1 MIAMILS
8 QLRRRRSR
16 ALALASGILVAATGF
31 TLLTSTVTT
40 SQART
45 TGLVEDSSRSA
56 YDILV
61 RPPGTG
67 TAVEREQGLVEANFL
82 SGIFGGITLGQ
93 YERIKNLAGVETAAP
108 VANVGYLMVQSTVP
122 VDVSAFR
129 DSGTPAQLLRLTPE
143 LTAGLGS
150 YPTADQYVYLTRN
163 PIVTHQKWN
172 KDETLWPGLQHEI
185 DGADRYAVCW
195 FYNEDKNGDTYD
207 TQGERLPQP
216 LFQWNPAPETAYTRD
231 ARSRMTC
238 VPGDGKAVAQIP
250 VAYPVLLSAI
260 DPSAEDELVGLGS
273 AVTSGRMLTTKDRP
287 FWGPDAFDLNPVES
301 QRQHDWQVPVVLSSR
316 ALTAGTLQAT
326 VRQLDTGD
334 PTTLAARLSSPQA
347 HDFVNSLKGTDVG
360 RASADLGAG
369 LRTVAT
375 ADDFE
380 IPVYWTVGPV
390 DYTATKDGLT
400 AQTKPAQS
408 SDLWKTNWQDDL
420 VPNVPEENQ
429 GTQYRE
435 VTAHASTTCMNTQN
449 CDYENAGRGATPIL
463 NIVGRYD
470 TDRLRG
476 FSTLSQVPLET
487 YRSPQ
492 VTGADKASRSAL
504 GDQPLRPDRNLGG
517 YLSPPPTLLTT
528 LDSLSVITHS
538 RRTPTAQEKAPVS
551 AVRIKVAGVSGVD
564 PASRARVVSVA
575 GQIRAAYPKLQVDVT
590 VGSSP
595 APQTVALPHGVKVT
609 EYWVAKGVA
618 LRILKAVDGKSAV
631 LFALVL
637 VVCALFIGQAALAS
651 VRSRRTE
658 IGTLRCVGWSA
669 PEILRLILGELA
681 VIGFGAG
688 TLGALLAYGLGAS
701 LELPVSAAKAA
712 AVLPIALLLA
722 LSAGLPPAW
731 RATRVQPLDAV
742 TPPVTG
748 ARRAATARSFAGLAL
763 NNLLRVPG
771 RTVLGAA
778 GLALGVAAF
787 TVLLTLTLAF
797 QGEVAG
803 SLLGNAVVAQ
813 ARTADYVS
821 VALTLL
827 LGAAG
832 AVDVLLLSLRE
843 RAADLAVLSASGWS
857 RRELGR
863 LALYEGTGLALL
875 GGLTGSVVGLTTV
888 LAVGRGLW
896 DGRFLTM
903 TGAALLSTLAGIGLV
918 CGVLALSVRTLHRTS
933 PAHLLAGE

>member
-1 MIAMILS
+1 MILS
-8 QLRRRRSR
+8 QLRRRRAR
-16 ALALASGILVAATGF
+16 ALALTSAILVAATGF

-45 TGLVEDSSRSA
+45 TGLVEDSARSA

-67 TAVEREQGLVEANFL
+67 TAVERERGLVEANFL
-82 SGIFGGITLGQ
+82 SGVFGGITLGQ
-93 YERIKNLAGVETAAP
+93 YERIKDLAGVETAAP

-129 DSGTPAQLLRLTPE
+129 DSDEPAQLLRLTPR
-143 LTAGLGS
+143 LTVGLGS
-150 YPTADQYVYLTRN
+150 YPVADQYVYLTRN

-195 FYNEDKNGDTYD
+195 FYNEDKKGDTYD
-207 TQGERLPQP
+207 ILGERLPQP
-216 LFQWNPAPETAYTRD
+216 LFVWNPVPKSAFTPD

-238 VPGDGKAVAQIP
+238 VPGDGEAVARVP

-260 DPSAEDELVGLGS
+260 DPVAEDALVGLRS
-273 AVTSGRMLTTKDRP
+273 AVSSGRMLTAKDRP

-301 QRQHDWQVPVVLSSR
+301 ERQHDWQVPVVLSDR
-316 ALTAGTLQAT
+316 ALTAGTLEAT
-326 VRQLDTGD
+326 VRRLDVGD
-334 PTTLAARLSSPQA
+334 PATLAARLSSPRA
-347 HDFVNSLKGTDVG
+347 HDFVNALKGTELG
-360 RASADLGAG
+360 RAGADLGAG
-369 LRTVAT
+369 LRTVTT

-390 DYTATKDGLT
+390 DYAPTGDGLT
-400 AQTKPAQS
+400 ARTRPAQS
-408 SDLWKTNWQDDL
+408 PDLWKTNWEDGL
-420 VPNVPEENQ
+420 VANVPEENE

-435 VTAHASTTCMNTQN
+435 VTAHASTTCMNTKS

-492 VTGADKASRSAL
+492 VTGADERSRALL
-504 GDQPLRPDRNLGG
+504 GDRPLLPDRNLGG

-528 LDSLSVITHS
+528 MDSLSVITHS
-538 RRTPTAQEKAPVS
+538 RRKPTAQEKAPVS
-551 AVRIKVAGVSGVD
+551 AVRIRVAGVTGVD
-564 PASRARVVSVA
+564 PASRARVNSVA
-575 GQIRAAYPKLQVDVT
+575 GQIRAAYPNLQVDVT

-595 APQTVALPHGVKVT
+595 APQTVALPQNVKVT

-618 LRILKAVDGKSAV
+618 LRILRAVDTKSAV
-631 LFALVL
+631 LFGLVL
-637 VVCALFIGQAALAS
+637 VVCALFVGQAALAS
-651 VRSRRTE
+651 VRSRRSE

-669 PEILRLILGELA
+669 SEILRLILGELA
-681 VIGFGAG
+681 VIGLGAG
-688 TLGALLAYGLGAS
+688 TLGALLARGLGA
-701 LELPVSAAKAA
+701 LLGLPVSTAKAA
-712 AVLPIALLLA
+712 LVLPVALLLTLA
-722 LSAGLPPAW
+722 AGLLPAW

-748 ARRAATARSFAGLAL
+748 ARRAAGARSVVGLAL
-763 NNLLRVPG
+763 NNLVRVPG
-771 RTVLGAA
+771 RTALGAA

-813 ARTADYVS
+813 ARAADYLS

-832 AVDVLLLSLRE
+832 AVDVLILSLRE

-863 LALYEGTGLALL
+863 LALYEGAGLALL
-875 GGLTGSVVGLTTV
+875 GGITGAAAGLATV

-896 DGRFLTM
+896 GGRFLVM
-903 TGAALLSTLAGIGLV
+903 TGAAALSTLAGVALV
-918 CGVLALSVRTLHRTS
+918 CGVLALSIRGLHRTS
-933 PAHLLAGE
+933 PARLLAGE